1 MTDRV
6 ALLLTIAVAG
16 CASTGRGPDA
26 DLERPPWPPAI
37 EPAGDRTVF
46 EIVPPAEGRQS
57 TIAGGG
63 RYDGLIE
70 ELGGRSTPGIG
81 FGMGIERVLMDL
93 RRRDEALARYDA
105 GRPITQLYEDFLRNF
120 REELVNPHPFRRT
133 FAVETLDGDHIGNV
147 MYYNIDLARHET
159 EFGVTIGDPDYW
171 GHGFGTEAV
180 RLLVDYVFSTTSL
193 TRIYL
198 HTLDWNVRA
207 QRAFHSAGFR
217 DMGRSRRGSHRFHRM
232 EIVRPAG

>member
-1 MTDRV
+1 MTTTQDRPGESLTGDDV
-6 ALLLTIAVAG
+6 IAAGVQVLLRRKRVG
-16 CASTGRGPDA
+16 DA
-26 DLERPPWPPAI
+26 PADY
-37 EPAGDRTVF
+37 AW
-46 EIVPPAEGRQS
+46 
-57 TIAGGG
+57 
-63 RYDGLIE
+63 
-70 ELGGRSTPGIG
+70 
-81 FGMGIERVLMDL
+81 
-93 RRRDEALARYDA
+93 RRDEALARYDA